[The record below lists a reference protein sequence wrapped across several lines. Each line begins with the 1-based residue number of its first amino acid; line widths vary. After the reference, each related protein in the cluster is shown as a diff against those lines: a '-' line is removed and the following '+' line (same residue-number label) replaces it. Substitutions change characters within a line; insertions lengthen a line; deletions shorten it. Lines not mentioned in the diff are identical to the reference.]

1 MHQVPAVTKKS
12 KPCNAFCT
20 FDLNMT
26 LLRLLFS
33 SRSKTP
39 SATLRKS
46 ADTGGRMKLN
56 LGCGYNRRE
65 GYINVD
71 HQAACKPDQVVDLER
86 FPWPYPDNSVNT
98 IMMNHVLEH
107 LGADRDTFLGIIKEL
122 YRVCEP
128 DAAIHINVPHPRHD
142 NFIGDPTHVR
152 IVTPQVL
159 QLFSKRLN
167 REWIARGGANSPL
180 ALYLDV
186 DFELVSTKLV
196 LDDAWQA
203 KLSVNG
209 VVDADRANEAAAKY
223 NNVASEYRMVLR
235 AVK

>member
-1 MHQVPAVTKKS
+1 
-12 KPCNAFCT
+12 
-20 FDLNMT
+20 MT

-33 SRSKTP
+33 SRTKKPPAAPLTSVQK
-39 SATLRKS
+39 A
-46 ADTGGRMKLN
+46 ADGDRGMKLN
-56 LGCGYNRRE
+56 LGCGYNRRD

-86 FPWPYPDNSVNT
+86 IPWPYADNSVNL

-107 LGADRDTFLGIIKEL
+107 LGADRDTFLGIMKEL

-128 DAAIHINVPHPRHD
+128 DATIHINVPHPRHD

-167 REWIARGGANSPL
+167 REWVALGAANSPL

-186 DFELVSTKLV
+186 DFELVSNKLV

-209 VVDADRANEAAAKY
+209 VADVARMNEAAAKY
-223 NNVASEYRMVLR
+223 NNVATEYRMVIR